1 MALDSHDKGN
11 QLAMAISQTI
21 KNFTTQ
27 RPMTIFEILSVL
39 LFLAGHAVA
48 QKAARDS
55 LPSHLRDP
63 RKLREWMMQTIDRGI
78 DEGMIDR
85 TGGLI
90 GIPHNKRN

>member
-1 MALDSHDKGN
+1 MALSSHDKGN
-11 QLAMAISQTI
+11 QLAMALSQTI

-27 RPMTIFEILSVL
+27 RPMTIFEILEVL
-39 LFLAGHAVA
+39 LFVAGHAVA

-63 RKLREWMMQTIDRGI
+63 RKMREWMMAVLDRGV

-85 TGGLI
+85 TRPEI
-90 GIPHNKRN
+90 FIPPPKGH